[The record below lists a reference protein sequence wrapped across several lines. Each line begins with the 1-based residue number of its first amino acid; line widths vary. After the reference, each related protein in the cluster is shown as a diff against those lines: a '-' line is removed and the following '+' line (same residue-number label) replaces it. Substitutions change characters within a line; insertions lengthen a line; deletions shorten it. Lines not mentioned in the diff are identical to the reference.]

1 MSAGDIQGFK
11 VDEVRELQEAFSTYQ
26 REFKTALE
34 RSAEVLRHTITIA
47 QESIS
52 EQLTPGGADQSQ
64 ENPAARLDAPLK
76 RITSEIAGEAFARA
90 KEILEAMEPFSKEE
104 EMEGYVPQAQVTLP
118 NYPPLSRTDKVA
130 IDPLAATNVLVAQ
143 AKASLDAAVEAVI
156 RSMSG
161 GPSAPG
167 PATDAGVSREERPLR
182 PEVFTVNH

>member
-1 MSAGDIQGFK
+1 MSSGNIQGFK
-11 VDEVRELQEAFSTYQ
+11 IDEVRELQEAFNTYQ
-26 REFKTALE
+26 HEFKTALE

-64 ENPAARLDAPLK
+64 ENPAARLEAPLK
-76 RITSEIAGEAFARA
+76 QITSEIAGEAFARA

-104 EMEGYVPQAQVTLP
+104 VIEEYVPQAQVTLP
-118 NYPPLSRTDKVA
+118 NYPPLPVA

-161 GPSAPG
+161 GLGAPS
-167 PATDAGVSREERPLR
+167 PATDAGVSRNDRPLR
-182 PEVFTVNH
+182 PEVFTVND

>member
-1 MSAGDIQGFK
+1 MSADDIQGFK
-11 VDEVRELQEAFSTYQ
+11 IDEVRELQEAFSTYQ

-64 ENPAARLDAPLK
+64 ENSAARIETPLK
-76 RITSEIAGEAFARA
+76 RITSEIVDEAFVRA
-90 KEILEAMEPFSKEE
+90 KEILEMMEPFSKEE
-104 EMEGYVPQAQVTLP
+104 EMEGYAPQAQVTLP
-118 NYPPLSRTDKVA
+118 NHPPLPVA
-130 IDPLAATNVLVAQ
+130 IDPLVATNVLVAQ

-167 PATDAGVSREERPLR
+167 PATDAGVSRKDRPLR
-182 PEVFTVNH
+182 PEVFTVND